1 MAKTIDTTAEKQRR
15 QKKILIVLG
24 VALLGVL
31 VLQGP
36 KLLDQLNGSSTPA
49 AAPADTSGGTTTA
62 SGSTVVPSGAAATTP
77 TGTVA
82 GSTTT
87 TTTVPAGVPR
97 TVLVGVTVGAGA
109 LQKPGQGQLRAF
121 TLFTA
126 KDPFVQQLPQE
137 PAQSDAAPSGGSS
150 SGEAKGSGSSSGG
163 GSSSTGG
170 SSSGA
175 VTAEPFA
182 FATLSINGKDSAV
195 EVKQAFPEKAP
206 LFKLVS
212 LKKKT
217 AKIAVAGGAFTDGQT
232 VTLTLG
238 KPLTL
243 VNTATGARYVVEL
256 VYVGTEP
263 EQVEGFTKAPAAP
276 AAEQK

>member
-1 MAKTIDTTAEKQRR
+1 MAKTIDTTAQKQRR
-15 QKKILIVLG
+15 QKTILIVLG
-24 VALLGVL
+24 VALLGLL

-36 KLLDQLNGSSTPA
+36 KLMDQLNGSSAPA
-49 AAPADTSGGTTTA
+49 AAPATDTSGGTSTA
-62 SGSTVVPSGAAATTP
+62 SGTTIVAGALPTDPAATA
-77 TGTVA
+77 TVA

-87 TTTVPAGVPR
+87 TTPVPAGVPR
-97 TVLVGVTVGAGA
+97 AVLVGVTVGGGA
-109 LQKPGQGQLRAF
+109 LQKPGEGQLRAF

-137 PAQSDAAPSGGSS
+137 PAATPAPAAP
-150 SGEAKGSGSSSGG
+150 SSSGG
-163 GSSSTGG
+163 SGGGTGSGSSTGG
-170 SSSGA
+170 SSPGSVA
-175 VTAEPFA
+175 ATPLA
-182 FATLSINGKDSAV
+182 FATVSVNGNDAAV

-232 VTLTLG
+232 VTLTLD

-243 VNTATGARYVVEL
+243 VNTAPGARYVVEL
-256 VYVGTEP
+256 LYVGPEP
-263 EQVEGFTKAPAAP
+263 EQVESFTKAQAP
-276 AAEQK
+276 AETEKK

>member
-1 MAKTIDTTAEKQRR
+1 MATKTIDNSAQKQR
-15 QKKILIVLG
+15 QQTKILIVLG
-24 VALLGVL
+24 VVLLGVL

-36 KLLDQLNGSSTPA
+36 KLLDTLNGSEPAPA
-49 AAPADTSGGTTTA
+49 AAPATDPSGGTSTA
-62 SGSTVVPSGAAATTP
+62 EGSTLVSGTP
-77 TGTVA
+77 TTSVA

-87 TTTVPAGVPR
+87 TTPVPAGVPR
-97 TVLVGVTVGAGA
+97 AVLVGVTVGGGA
-109 LQKPGQGQLRAF
+109 PQKPGEGQLRAF

-137 PAQSDAAPSGGSS
+137 PAAAPSAPAAPTAPAAGGT
-150 SGEAKGSGSSSGG
+150 GGGTGVAGSGSG
-163 GSSSTGG
+163 
-170 SSSGA
+170 SGA
-175 VTAEPFA
+175 TAADPLA
-182 FATLSINGKDSAV
+182 FATLTVNGNDSAV
-195 EVKQAFPEKAP
+195 EVKQAFPQKAP

-256 VYVGTEP
+256 LYVGSTP
-263 EQVEGFTKAPAAP
+263 EQVEGFTKAPAEP
-276 AAEQK
+276 EQK